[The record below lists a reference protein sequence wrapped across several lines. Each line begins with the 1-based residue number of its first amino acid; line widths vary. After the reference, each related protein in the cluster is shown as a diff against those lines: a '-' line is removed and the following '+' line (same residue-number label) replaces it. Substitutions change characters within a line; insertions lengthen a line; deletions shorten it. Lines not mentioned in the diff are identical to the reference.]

1 MPHLVP
7 FVVFIVPGT
16 ERWSVL
22 VLTCANLSLKQA
34 PPHRLSESFILPL
47 STVTNLSQNIPCMQ
61 QMPPRSEKHDPRA
74 ENRRSLDWEKKLF
87 TSFALLGLHLHTAES
102 FSHTWKR

>member
-1 MPHLVP
+1 MPHLAP
-7 FVVFIVPGT
+7 FAVFIVPGT
-16 ERWSVL
+16 ECWSVL
-22 VLTCANLSLKQA
+22 VLTCANLSLKQT
-34 PPHRLSESFILPL
+34 PRLSESFILPL